1 MVLVL
6 EEGEGTTT
14 TTTPAWSR
22 TVTRGPG
29 CRTTPMLPPLAPDC
43 LVIIMEPR
51 PEVPVL
57 SLVERLLPLIPE
69 EAEQLL
75 PLILPAKE
83 EAGQLLP
90 TTGSSLSL
98 D

>member
-1 MVLVL
+1 
-6 EEGEGTTT
+6 
-14 TTTPAWSR
+14 
-22 TVTRGPG
+22 
-29 CRTTPMLPPLAPDC
+29 
-43 LVIIMEPR
+43 MEPH

-57 SLVERLLPLIPE
+57 SLVERLLPLILE

-75 PLILPAKE
+75 PLILKTRE

>member
-29 CRTTPMLPPLAPDC
+29 CRTTPMLPPLAPGKI
-43 LVIIMEPR
+43 L
-51 PEVPVL
+51 EVKKHLRKRSFDGLTLIFGQIWSKVRTVL
-57 SLVERLLPLIPE
+57 
-69 EAEQLL
+69 
-75 PLILPAKE
+75 KY
-83 EAGQLLP
+83 
-90 TTGSSLSL
+90 
-98 D
+98 